1 VSTWSLDRL
10 DALAAEATALFQ
22 QRSRLGVAPREL
34 PSQAVGLQP
43 KPNRKASSSSL
54 MSAEQPDTSRRG
66 SPPSSMEF
74 EEPTRVGSRKGS
86 AGRKGKVG
94 QEAGG
99 MEESSKKKRGSRRG
113 PAKSGK
119 PQAASSQDAQL
130 QGFEEHTA
138 LQREE
143 TKAPRKPALM
153 PKPAKQ
159 QRAAVAQRGVKR
171 AAAPRSS
178 APAAAK
184 GLLSPRQQILG
195 SGASIACSSAAPS
208 CSLGN
213 AAVCQF
219 PMHALTAI
227 NDVLYGRHGYQRPE
241 LHGDPR
247 QVQVL
252 HIACWVHAPLSITC
266 HATAC
271 PYTRMMQ
278 PSFVSLLCSKKSL
291 ETLGLLHQ
299 CHAA

>member
-1 VSTWSLDRL
+1 MLMPARHASCRELGSVSTWSLDRL

-22 QRSRLGVAPREL
+22 QRSRLGVATREL

-66 SPPSSMEF
+66 SPPSTMGF

-119 PQAASSQDAQL
+119 LQAASSQDAQL

-159 QRAAVAQRGVKR
+159 QRAAVAQRGVKG
-171 AAAPRSS
+171 AAAPRRNS

-184 GLLSPRQQILG
+184 GSLSPRQQIPAG
-195 SGASIACSSAAPS
+195 GASIACSRAAPS

-227 NDVLYGRHGYQRPE
+227 NDVLYGRHGYRRPE

-252 HIACWVHAPLSITC
+252 HMACWVHAPLSITC
-266 HATAC
+266 HAPAC
-271 PYTRMMQ
+271 PYRRMMQ
-278 PSFVSLLCSKKSL
+278 PSFISLL
-291 ETLGLLHQ
+291 
-299 CHAA
+299 